1 MSNRLLDPRFVRKAI
16 EIRQIGSRAV
26 HKAQEENR
34 RLGIPN
40 TYRINWRIYYELPDG
55 TLSLEDPYDHD
66 SKSLSK

>member
-1 MSNRLLDPRFVRKAI
+1 MSDRLLNPRFVRKAI

-40 TYRINWRIYYELPDG
+40 TYLINGWIYYELPDG
-55 TLSLEDPYDHD
+55 ELSLDDPYD
-66 SKSLSK
+66 K

>member
-1 MSNRLLDPRFVRKAI
+1 MSSRLFDPEFIRQSI

-40 TYRINWRIYYELPDG
+40 AYFINGRTYYELPDG
-55 TLSLEDPYDHD
+55 TLSLEDPYD
-66 SKSLSK
+66 K